1 MAAPH
6 TPVAGA
12 TTLSLDDLDTLK
24 SNLRGSLLTPGS
36 PDYDGAR
43 TIWNAMI
50 DRRPA
55 AIARCADADDVA
67 SAVRYAAE
75 RRQLLAI
82 RGGGHNI
89 AGNAVCDGGL
99 MIDLSRMNTVS
110 VNPQDRTA
118 RVGGGATL
126 ADVDRETQK
135 FGLVTPLGINSTT
148 GVAGLTLGGGFGWLS
163 RSLGLT
169 IDSLQAAAIVTA
181 DGRRVR
187 ASATENDDLFWA
199 IRGGGGNFGMVT
211 SFEFRLHEI
220 VPQVL
225 AGLVVH
231 PLDAAPDVLGF
242 YREFIETTPEN
253 FVCWFVMRKAPPL
266 PAIPAEYHGKEILA
280 LAMCYAGPIA
290 EGERVA
296 KPLRS
301 YGRPVADMVGP
312 VPFATWQTA
321 LDPLLVPG
329 MRNYWKSNEF
339 MTLTDGLIDAMVSH
353 ARQLPDPQT
362 EIAFAQLGGAVSR
375 VPADATA
382 YGHRNARFVINVHG
396 RWADQANDDE
406 CIGWARS
413 LFQATTPFATGD
425 VYVNFLTADEQDRVR
440 AAYGDN
446 YDRLAG
452 IKTKYDPTNLFRM
465 NQNIKPAA

>member
-1 MAAPH
+1 MSAPH

-12 TTLSLDDLDTLK
+12 TTLNLGDLDTLK
-24 SNLRGSLLTPGS
+24 SNLRGSLLTQSS
-36 PDYDGAR
+36 PDYDSAR

-67 SAVRYAAE
+67 NAVRYAAG
-75 RRQLLAI
+75 RRQVLAI

-99 MIDLSRMNTVS
+99 MIDLSRMNSVS

-126 ADVDRETQK
+126 SDVDRETAK

-163 RSLGLT
+163 RNLGLT
-169 IDSLQAAAIVTA
+169 IDNLLSASVVTA
-181 DGRRVR
+181 NGRSVR

-199 IRGGGGNFGMVT
+199 IRGGGGNFGVVT

-220 VPQVL
+220 VPEVL

-242 YREFIETTPEN
+242 YREFLKTTPDN
-253 FVCWFVMRKAPPL
+253 FACWFVMRKAPPL
-266 PAIPAEYHGKEILA
+266 PAIPAEHHGKEILA

-290 EGERVA
+290 AGEAVA
-296 KPLRS
+296 KPLRN

-312 VPFATWQTA
+312 VPFAAWQTA

-339 MTLTDGLIDAMVSH
+339 MELSDGLIDAMLAH
-353 ARQLPDPQT
+353 AWRLPDPQT

-375 VPADATA
+375 VPASATA
-382 YGHRNARFVINVHG
+382 YGHRKAQFVINVHG
-396 RWADQANDDE
+396 RWADPANDDA

-413 LFQATTPFATGD
+413 LFRETTPFATGD
-425 VYVNFLTADEQDRVR
+425 VYVNFMTADEQDRVR

-446 YDRLAG
+446 YERLAA
-452 IKTKYDPTNLFRM
+452 IKERYDPTNLFRM

>member
-1 MAAPH
+1 MAAPQ
-6 TPVAGA
+6 TPAAGGTA
-12 TTLSLDDLDTLK
+12 LQLGDLDTLK
-24 SNLRGSLLTPGS
+24 SNLSGSVLTQGS
-36 PDYDGAR
+36 PDYDNAR

-55 AIARCADADDVA
+55 AIARCADANDVV

-75 RRQLLAI
+75 RQQLLAI

-118 RVGGGATL
+118 RAGGGATL
-126 ADVDRETQK
+126 GDFDRETQK

-163 RSLGLT
+163 RNLGLT
-169 IDSLQAAAIVTA
+169 IDNLLSADIVTA
-181 DGRRVR
+181 DGRILR
-187 ASATENDDLFWA
+187 ASAEENDDLFWA
-199 IRGGGGNFGMVT
+199 IRGGGGNFGVVT

-220 VPQVL
+220 APAVL

-231 PLDAAPDVLGF
+231 SLEAAPDVLGF
-242 YREFIETTPEN
+242 YREFLATTPDN

-266 PAIPAEYHGKEILA
+266 PAIPAEHHGKEILV

-290 EGERVA
+290 EGERIA
-296 KPLRS
+296 KPLRT
-301 YGRPVADMVGP
+301 YGKPVADMVGP

-321 LDPLLVPG
+321 LDPLLTPG

-339 MTLTDGLIDAMVSH
+339 MELSDGLIDVLLDH
-353 ARQLPDPQT
+353 AWRLPDPQT
-362 EIAFAQLGGAVSR
+362 EMAFAQLGGAVSR

-382 YGHRNARFVINVHG
+382 YGRRDAPFLINVHG
-396 RWADQANDDE
+396 RWADPAKDDE

-413 LFQATTPFATGD
+413 LYRATVPFATGH
-425 VYVNFLTADEQDRVR
+425 VYVNFLTSDEKDRLR
-440 AAYGDN
+440 SAYGAN
-446 YDRLAG
+446 YERLAA
-452 IKTKYDPTNLFRM
+452 IKAKYDPTNLFRM
-465 NQNIKPAA
+465 NHNIKPAQ